1 MKPPKKSN
9 QPMIAIVTV
18 VSMLSLI
25 YLDYHSAQVKR
36 EAERKAE
43 TRNR

>member
-9 QPMIAIVTV
+9 QPVIAIVTV
-18 VSMLSLI
+18 VTMLTLI
-25 YLDYHSAQVKR
+25 YLDHHSAQVKR